1 MTPHRMNSSP
11 AQPATQQYVIASS
24 GCNSGKRAHLT
35 RRSAKAHARGM
46 RGYGE
51 HLRPYECA
59 VCGYWHVGHL
69 PVRVI
74 AGLITSSEHYAAIP
88 VTANLERNYR

>member
-1 MTPHRMNSSP
+1 MSPHRKNSSSV
-11 AQPATQQYVIASS
+11 QQATQQYIVASS
-24 GCNSGKRAHLT
+24 GCNLDKRAHLT

-51 HLRPYECA
+51 HLRPYECV

-69 PVRVI
+69 PARVI
-74 AGLITSSEHYAAIP
+74 AGLTTATEHYAATR
-88 VTANLERNYR
+88 VAATFERNHR